1 MKKSS
6 NNIYSCTGLLKVFS
20 FTLSQ
25 TFKNRAYRVSY
36 IMFIVLMMV
45 MGPINQ
51 LGMSAGMGA
60 AHSTDAINDK
70 MDLKQ
75 IYFVNDTYLDFSSE
89 KAELDGTGFAAA
101 KLTDAEAVPDKLAA
115 DEIAVLLDRQMIDEV
130 DTYVLNIIAAD
141 DSDITPIELDALGGH
156 LMERL
161 EQARR
166 DAADLGDEE
175 MKILQMVLESGSALT
190 YEDYEAEINSAYTS
204 RQVSSYNMLYSIV
217 LMILVALTGSYVV
230 SSVMEEKMSKLVEN
244 LLVSVRPLALI
255 LGKILAMMFYV
266 FSMIVLG
273 MGGSFITNKIAES
286 VFGTPAVQNVADMMN
301 FSRLFT
307 FAGFKGLLLLPCML
321 LTYFM
326 YSMLAGLMG
335 SACTRMEDAQSAIG
349 TVTMVNM
356 VGYMI
361 GMVLPN
367 VENSTALLVASIIP
381 FVSSYIAPVSFICGR
396 IPLWSFLLGILLQIA
411 LCAIL
416 FRICAKTYRKLI
428 VNDSKRLKLFEIIK
442 LSLAKEA

>member
-6 NNIYSCTGLLKVFS
+6 NNIYSCTGLAKVFS

-60 AHSTDAINDK
+60 AHSTDAINDE

-75 IYFVNDTYLDFSSE
+75 IYFVNDTYLDFSAE
-89 KAELDGTGFAAA
+89 KAELDGTGFAVA
-101 KLTDAEAVPDKLAA
+101 KLTDADAVPDKLAA
-115 DEIAVLLDRQMIDEV
+115 DEIAVLLDRQVIDEV

-141 DSDITPIELDALGGH
+141 ESDITPIELDALGGH
-156 LMERL
+156 LMGRL

-166 DAADLGDEE
+166 DAADLGEE
-175 MKILQMVLESGSALT
+175 QMKVLQMAVESGSTLT

-204 RQVSSYNMLYSIV
+204 RQVSSYNSLYSIV

-286 VFGTPAVQNVADMMN
+286 VLGTPAVQGVADMMN

-396 IPLWSFLLGILLQIA
+396 IPLWAFLLGILLQTVI
-411 LCAIL
+411 CVIL

>member
-6 NNIYSCTGLLKVFS
+6 NNIYSCTGLAKVFS

-60 AHSTDAINDK
+60 AQSTDAINDE
-70 MDLKQ
+70 MNLKQ

-89 KAELDGTGFAAA
+89 KAELDGTGFAVA
-101 KLTDAEAVPDKLAA
+101 KLTDADAVPDKLAA

-130 DTYVLNIIAAD
+130 DTYVLNIISAD
-141 DSDITPIELDALGGH
+141 ESDITPMELDALGGH
-156 LMERL
+156 LMGRL

-166 DAADLGDEE
+166 DAADLGDEQ
-175 MKILQMVLESGSALT
+175 MKILQMAVESGSTLT

-204 RQVSSYNMLYSIV
+204 RQVSSYNSLYSIV

-273 MGGSFITNKIAES
+273 MGGSFITNKIAEN
-286 VFGTPAVQNVADMMN
+286 VLGTPAVQNVADMMN
-301 FSRLFT
+301 FSKLFT

-326 YSMLAGLMG
+326 Y
-335 SACTRMEDAQSAIG
+335 
-349 TVTMVNM
+349 
-356 VGYMI
+356 
-361 GMVLPN
+361 
-367 VENSTALLVASIIP
+367 
-381 FVSSYIAPVSFICGR
+381 
-396 IPLWSFLLGILLQIA
+396 
-411 LCAIL
+411 
-416 FRICAKTYRKLI
+416 
-428 VNDSKRLKLFEIIK
+428 
-442 LSLAKEA
+442 

>member
-6 NNIYSCTGLLKVFS
+6 NNIYSCTGLAKVFS

-25 TFKNRAYRVSY
+25 TFKNRAYRVSF

-60 AHSTDAINDK
+60 AQSTDAINDE
-70 MDLKQ
+70 MNLKQ

-89 KAELDGTGFAAA
+89 KAELDGTGFAVA
-101 KLTDAEAVPDKLAA
+101 KLTDADAVPDKLAA

-130 DTYVLNIIAAD
+130 DTYVLNIISAD
-141 DSDITPIELDALGGH
+141 ESDITPMELDALGGH

-166 DAADLGDEE
+166 DAADLGDEQ
-175 MKILQMVLESGSALT
+175 MKLLQMAVESGSTLT

-204 RQVSSYNMLYSIV
+204 RQVSSYNSLYSIV

-273 MGGSFITNKIAES
+273 MGGSFITNKIAEN
-286 VFGTPAVQNVADMMN
+286 VLGTPAVQNVADMMN

-367 VENSTALLVASIIP
+367 VENSTALLVTSVIP

-396 IPLWSFLLGILLQIA
+396 IPLWAFLLGVFLQIVI
-411 LCAIL
+411 CVIL

>member
-6 NNIYSCTGLLKVFS
+6 NNIYSCTGLSKVFS

-60 AHSTDAINDK
+60 AQSTDAINDE

-75 IYFVNDTYLDFSSE
+75 IYFVNDTYLDFSAE

-166 DAADLGDEE
+166 DAADLGAEE

-204 RQVSSYNMLYSIV
+204 RQVSSYNSLYSIV

-273 MGGSFITNKIAES
+273 MGGSFVTNKIAAA
-286 VFGTPAVQNVADMMN
+286 VLGTPAVQGVADMMN

-381 FVSSYIAPVSFICGR
+381 FVSSYVAPVSFICGR
-396 IPLWSFLLGILLQIA
+396 IPLWAFLLGIILQVA
-411 LCAIL
+411 LCVIL

>member
-36 IMFIVLMMV
+36 IMFIVLMMA

-60 AHSTDAINDK
+60 AHSTDAINDE

-75 IYFVNDTYLDFSSE
+75 IYFVNDTYLDFSAE
-89 KAELDGTGFAAA
+89 KAELDGTGFAVA
-101 KLTDAEAVPDKLAA
+101 KLTDADAVPDKLAA
-115 DEIAVLLDRQMIDEV
+115 DEIAVLLDRQVIDEV

-141 DSDITPIELDALGGH
+141 ESDITPIELDALGDH
-156 LMERL
+156 LMGRL

-166 DAADLGDEE
+166 DAADLGEE
-175 MKILQMVLESGSALT
+175 QMKVLQMAVESGSTLT

-204 RQVSSYNMLYSIV
+204 RQVSSYNSLYSIV

-286 VFGTPAVQNVADMMN
+286 ILGTPAVQNVADMMN

-307 FAGFKGLLLLPCML
+307 FAGLKGLLLLPCML

-361 GMVLPN
+361 GMILPN
-367 VENSTALLVASIIP
+367 IENSTALLVASIIP

-396 IPLWSFLLGILLQIA
+396 IPLWAFLLGILLQIVI
-411 LCAIL
+411 CIIL

-428 VNDSKRLKLFEIIK
+428 VNDSKRLKLFDIIK

>member
-6 NNIYSCTGLLKVFS
+6 NNIYSCTGLAKVFS

-60 AHSTDAINDK
+60 AHSTDAINDE

-75 IYFVNDTYLDFSSE
+75 IYFVNDTYLDFSAE
-89 KAELDGTGFAAA
+89 KAELDGTGFAVA
-101 KLTDAEAVPDKLAA
+101 KLTDADAVPDKLAA
-115 DEIAVLLDRQMIDEV
+115 DEIAVLLDRQVIDEV

-141 DSDITPIELDALGGH
+141 ESDITPIELDALGGH
-156 LMERL
+156 LMGRL

-166 DAADLGDEE
+166 EAADLGEE
-175 MKILQMVLESGSALT
+175 QMKVLQMAVESGSTLT

-204 RQVSSYNMLYSIV
+204 RQVSSYNSLYSIV

-286 VFGTPAVQNVADMMN
+286 VLGTPAVQGVADMMN

-396 IPLWSFLLGILLQIA
+396 IPLWAFLLGILLQTVI
-411 LCAIL
+411 CVIL